1 MLQNECPKMGVHW
14 VRRKKN
20 ILVILSIF
28 ILQLVKYLC
37 VSINDII
44 YQLFYGIHNVDFT
57 YRMFFFFFS
66 RNLMVLTFDPE
77 KQLPLTH
84 TYTVMQKRK
93 LSQVLEAT

>member
-28 ILQLVKYLC
+28 ILQLVNTFVLVLMISYTISYFMAYTILISHTGC
-37 VSINDII
+37 
-44 YQLFYGIHNVDFT
+44 
-57 YRMFFFFFS
+57 FFFFS
-66 RNLMVLTFDPE
+66 RNLMVLTFNPE
-77 KQLPLTH
+77 KQLPLIH